1 MEKVTVSKLD
11 HFGRGI
17 SFIDNKICFI
27 ENALPGEECEVEIT
41 NEKKN
46 YYEAKLINILN
57 QSADRLD
64 VICPYYDKCGGC
76 QLMHLDYQKQLE
88 YKKNKVI
95 ELLERFAGIKDIK
108 VNNIISSNSINYR
121 NKITLHGVGNKIGL
135 YQEKTNDLIKIDYCL
150 ITSNI
155 INDVI
160 KRLNDYFDSN
170 EEINS
175 IVIKAT
181 SLNEVMIIIKGN
193 IDKDRFISNYSDIN
207 SIYLNNDL
215 IYGKK
220 SITEVI
226 NDLYF
231 EVYPDSFFQIN
242 YINMKEMYNR
252 VINFYKENSGLNV
265 LDLYC
270 GTGTIG
276 MLIAKYCNSVI
287 GVEVNSDAIKSANL
301 CKDKN
306 NISNIS
312 FYLGKVEGKI
322 DNFKDIDSIV
332 VDPPRSGLDNHTIDT
347 IIKLNPKSMI
357 YISCDPV
364 TLARDLN
371 ILKHSYNITEITS
384 IDMFPNTYHVEN
396 VVILE
401 KSSKK

>member
-17 SFIDNKICFI
+17 SFVDNKICFI

-46 YYEAKLINILN
+46 YYEAKLVNYLTK
-57 QSADRLD
+57 SSDRLD
-64 VICPYYDKCGGC
+64 VSCPYYDKCGGC
-76 QLMHLDYQKQLE
+76 QLMHYNYSKQLE
-88 YKKNKVI
+88 YKKNKVV

-108 VNNIISSNSINYR
+108 VNDVISSNSINYR

-135 YQEKTNDLIKIDYCL
+135 YQEKTNDLIKIDNCL

-175 IVIKAT
+175 IVIKVT

-242 YINMKEMYNR
+242 YNNMKEMYNK

-312 FYLGKVEGKI
+312 FYLGKVEDKI
-322 DNFKDIDSIV
+322 DDFKDIDSIV

-371 ILKHSYNITEITS
+371 ILKESYDIKEITP
-384 IDMFPNTYHVEN
+384 IDMFPNTYHCESVC
-396 VVILE
+396 ILE
-401 KSSKK
+401 LK